1 MKTYLLPCRCDYT
14 PFWKSLCSLYGGNIL
29 DRTNTLT
36 FGEFNYKTL
45 TPIPEFVSMSSTF
58 EELCDRRAYQLGRE
72 AEARNCKIN
81 LMWSGGIDSTTA
93 AVSFLK
99 DPIARQRLVILLQPK
114 SIGEYPLFYELLQQ
128 EGVTCKLVQDA
139 KKLLTLQDINIT
151 GEIGDQLF
159 GSAAFEDA
167 MRAGKLFGAPE
178 DYFSPELLQAL
189 EPQRV
194 HAPYPLEQVK
204 DVMWWLNF
212 SMKYQNVQLRIY
224 PSVMLPW
231 GGITHYFDTDYFQLW
246 SMNNPDKKIRDTL
259 ESYKWPAKDYIYNYT
274 KDTYYRDNKLKVG
287 SLKIGPIKCSIDENF
302 KYEVC

>member
-1 MKTYLLPCRCDYT
+1 MKTYYLPCRCQYT

-36 FGEFNYKTL
+36 FGDFAYKTL
-45 TPIPEFVSMSSTF
+45 TPIPELVTMTSTF
-58 EELCDRRAYQLGRE
+58 ADLCDQRAEELGAL
-72 AEARNCKIN
+72 AEQRNCKIN

-99 DPIARQRLVILLQPK
+99 NHRARSRLVILLQDK
-114 SIGEYPLFYELLQQ
+114 SIGEYPEFYNLLQR
-128 EGVTCKLVQDA
+128 ENIPCKLVQDA
-139 KKLLTLQDINIT
+139 KKLLTLADINIT

-159 GSAAFEDA
+159 GSAAFFDA
-167 MRAGKLFGAPE
+167 WKVGKLFSKPQ
-178 DYFSPELLQAL
+178 DYFSPELWEKLQ
-189 EPQRV
+189 PQMV
-194 HAPYPLEQVK
+194 YAPYELAQTK
-204 DVMWWLNF
+204 DVMWWINF

-246 SMNNPDKKIRDTL
+246 SMNNPENKIRDTL
-259 ESYKWPAKDYIYNYT
+259 ESYKWPAKDYIFDYT
-274 KDTYYRDNKLKVG
+274 QDANYRDNKLKVG
-287 SLKIGPIKCSIDENF
+287 SLKIGPVKCSIDENF